1 MYLLLLTFTGF
12 LFAQDINCFVA
23 FDNKINHKRV
33 AAAYELARDYHFD
46 QFRKI
51 EARKYIV
58 HPDRVAKKV
67 YELTN
72 DEDLLIAALLH
83 DTLEDT
89 KIVQFEIQKIFGK
102 RVTEIVK
109 ELTSDASQIKRI
121 GKTLYLSKKL
131 NSISSDAL
139 TIKLVDRL
147 DNLADLKLAK
157 RSWARKYSK
166 ETRSILNNLNRPLNI
181 EQRSLIFKIR
191 KAIL

>member
-1 MYLLLLTFTGF
+1 MYLLLLTFTSF
-12 LFAQDINCFVA
+12 LFAQNINCFVI
-23 FDNKINHKRV
+23 FDNQVNHQRV
-33 AAAYELARDYHFD
+33 EAAYELARDYHFD

-51 EARKYIV
+51 ESQKYIV

-67 YELTN
+67 YELTK

-89 KIVQFEIQKIFGK
+89 KTAQFQIQRLFGN
-102 RVTEIVK
+102 RVTELVK
-109 ELTSDASQIKRI
+109 ELTSDPQQIVQF

-147 DNLADLKLAK
+147 DNLADLKIAK
-157 RSWARKYSK
+157 QSWARKYSE
-166 ETRSILNNLNRPLNI
+166 ETRTILNNLNRTLTI
-181 EQRSLIFKIR
+181 EQRSLIFKIK